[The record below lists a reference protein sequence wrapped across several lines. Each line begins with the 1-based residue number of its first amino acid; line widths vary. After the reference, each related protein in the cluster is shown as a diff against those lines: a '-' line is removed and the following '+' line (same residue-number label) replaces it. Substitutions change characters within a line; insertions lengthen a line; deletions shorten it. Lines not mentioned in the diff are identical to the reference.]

1 MYQRK
6 FKTFWKIIYCFVL
19 CRWWQQNLDD
29 CADCSSGEK
38 PGRICVQF
46 EFCATCSNRW
56 TGSGKQ
62 TSGSNR
68 RWGTLTETKLT
79 NIESLSSFSM
89 NCSWYKPGILPLAS
103 ESFVGIQCKVIV
115 VGMMHEV
122 LLSYLKLFCDMSD
135 HIICTL
141 SFALCMRFIFT
152 IFKHKSSLT
161 YKNTFHRNLCSKF
174 NILEVISLTLC
185 LSFHLW
191 KIKNFICW

>member
-1 MYQRK
+1 M
-6 FKTFWKIIYCFVL
+6 

-46 EFCATCSNRW
+46 EFCATCSNRR

-89 NCSWYKPGILPLAS
+89 NCSWYKPGILSLAS
-103 ESFVGIQCKVIV
+103 ESFVGKYTMQSHSSWDDAWSSIKLS
-115 VGMMHEV
+115 ET
-122 LLSYLKLFCDMSD
+122 LLWYVRPYHL
-135 HIICTL
+135 H
-141 SFALCMRFIFT
+141 FIF
-152 IFKHKSSLT
+152 
-161 YKNTFHRNLCSKF
+161 CSVYEIHF
-174 NILEVISLTLC
+174 Y
-185 LSFHLW
+185 
-191 KIKNFICW
+191 NF

>member
-1 MYQRK
+1 MINNLL
-6 FKTFWKIIYCFVL
+6 FCFVQVVTAKPWWL
-19 CRWWQQNLDD
+19 CRLLQWRKTWENL
-29 CADCSSGEK
+29 CAVWIL
-38 PGRICVQF
+38 RNVF
-46 EFCATCSNRW
+46 EPLNWVRQADKWF
-56 TGSGKQ
+56 KQ
-62 TSGSNR
+62 EMRYAHRNKAH
-68 RWGTLTETKLT
+68 KL
-79 NIESLSSFSM
+79 ESLSSFSM

-161 YKNTFHRNLCSKF
+161 YKNTFYRNLCSKF

-191 KIKNFICW
+191 KIKNLICW